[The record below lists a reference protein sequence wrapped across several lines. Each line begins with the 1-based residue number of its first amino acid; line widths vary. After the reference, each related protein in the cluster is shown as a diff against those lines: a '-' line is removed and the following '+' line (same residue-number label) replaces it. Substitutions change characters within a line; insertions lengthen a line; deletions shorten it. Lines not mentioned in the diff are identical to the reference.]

1 MRQLFKWIRN
11 ILVTI
16 VAGTAFYVL
25 VAFVLSMITVPAKDS
40 VCDARTSIYLQHSM
54 VHVDFVFPVATLS
67 EETRAQISLP
77 SDPDFLV
84 FGLGDRDIYIN
95 TPTWG
100 DLKARYA
107 LKALFIPSKRALHVE
122 PAFRIS
128 GDWIK
133 LELCDEQR
141 AALEKF
147 VMDSFRRTDKDQVI
161 MIDGLSYTGQ
171 DRFYEAT
178 GTYTL
183 LNSCNN
189 WANRGL
195 KAAGLKAPVWSP
207 FAQGVI
213 YHAKKQASD

>member
-1 MRQLFKWIRN
+1 MRRFLKWIRN
-11 ILVTI
+11 ALALIL
-16 VAGTAFYVL
+16 AFAASYGL
-25 VAFVLSMITVPAKDS
+25 IAFVLSAITVPAKP
-40 VCDARTSIYLQHSM
+40 VACEARTPVYLQHSA
-54 VHVDFVFPVATLS
+54 VHVDFVFPVDTLS
-67 EETRAQISLP
+67 QETKEQVSLP
-77 SDPDFLV
+77 SDPDYLV

-107 LKALFIPSKRALHVE
+107 LKALFVPSSRALHVE
-122 PAFRIS
+122 PAFRES

-133 LELCDEQR
+133 LELCESQR
-141 AALEKF
+141 AELEKF
-147 VMDSFRRTDKDQVI
+147 VMNSFRRTDAGKVI
-161 MIDGLSYTGQ
+161 VLEGLSYTGH

-183 LNSCNN
+183 FNSCNN

-195 KAAGLKAPVWSP
+195 KAAGLKAPIWSP

-213 YHAKKQASD
+213 YHAKRQN